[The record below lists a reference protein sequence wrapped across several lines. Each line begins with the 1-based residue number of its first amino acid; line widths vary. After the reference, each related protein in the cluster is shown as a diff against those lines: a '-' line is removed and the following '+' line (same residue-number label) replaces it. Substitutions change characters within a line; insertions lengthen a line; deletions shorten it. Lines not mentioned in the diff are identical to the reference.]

1 MARWIPAQGKTILR
15 LYLYMLACLMLLRGA
30 LVLLYPAQFAELSVS
45 DFLLSAVYGLRI
57 DSATISML
65 FSINLLALL
74 IPFRFAE
81 SLWWQRLWLYLALLP
96 MWIILALSCAS
107 LAYFGEVS
115 RHIGTELVYLR
126 DDWPLVFDLIS
137 TSRIGFTL
145 FSLTFVITATVFWI
159 KWVVPKRASNSS
171 MSIAMRS
178 VVSFTMLL
186 LLVLGA
192 RGWVPDGKPIN
203 VIDAYSLGSSAKANL
218 ALNGA
223 FTAFQTSRNLSQ
235 KSHFSAREM
244 AAMDETFGENTPN
257 PFLQQHTEHPIQGKN
272 IVFVLLESWSYKYI
286 DALAGNNFGVTPNMD
301 DLVHQSRVYDQHF
314 AAAQRSIRGIQAILT
329 SVPVLPGQPQLSEG
343 LELIETSHIGELAH
357 SAGYQSVMVQSST
370 RRSFRMDSVSASLG
384 FDQYYGQEDIP
395 LIREYPQDTPRFGWD
410 YDTLMFFEQKLDALS
425 ENKKPF
431 FGFAFTGTTHEPFAD
446 PGEAFHHLPHQAR
459 GEAGFLNTVYY
470 ADWAIGEFI
479 REAKQKPWFDDTIF
493 IFTADHVLHDSGGDL
508 RELFRVP
515 LVIYAPKIFQPE
527 RSEKIVS
534 QYDMLP
540 TILDLMGVNDPFV
553 AFGESLFKDERLD
566 EAWVSQGDVLGVIR
580 DNATMQHTLKHRL
593 AVDAPNKPA
602 EFTQQLESHLLG
614 ISRQATTLLA
624 LNRWIKG
631 AKPSA
636 PKERNTSLSN

>member
-1 MARWIPAQGKTILR
+1 
-15 LYLYMLACLMLLRGA
+15 MLLRAA
-30 LVLLYPAQFAELSVS
+30 LVLLYPVQFAELSLG
-45 DFLLSAVYGLRI
+45 DFFHSALYGLRI

-81 SLWWQRLWLYLALLP
+81 SVWWQRLWLYLALLP
-96 MWIILALSCAS
+96 MWGVLILSCAS

-137 TSRIGFTL
+137 TSRTGFTL
-145 FSLTFVITATVFWI
+145 FSLAFVITATFFWI
-159 KWVVPKRASNSS
+159 KWVMPTRASNSN
-171 MSIAMRS
+171 MSFIARLGT
-178 VVSFTMLL
+178 SFVMLL

-235 KSHFSAREM
+235 KSQLSAREM
-244 AAMDETFGENTPN
+244 KEMEEEFGENTTN
-257 PFLQQHTEHPIQGKN
+257 PFLQQYVEHPITGKN

-301 DLVHQSRVYDQHF
+301 NIVHQSRVYDQHF

-357 SAGYQSVMVQSST
+357 NAGYQSLMVQSST

-384 FDQYYGQEDIP
+384 FDHYFGQEDIP
-395 LIREYPQDTPRFGWD
+395 LLREYPQDTPRFGWD
-410 YDTLMFFEQKLDALS
+410 YDTLMFFEKQLDTLA
-425 ENKKPF
+425 ENNKPF

-446 PGEAFHHLPHQAR
+446 PGEKFHHFPHQSR

-479 REAKQKPWFDDTIF
+479 REAKKKPWFDNTIF
-493 IFTADHVLHDSGGDL
+493 IFTADHVLHDSGGNL

-515 LVIYAPKIFQPE
+515 LIIYAPKIFQPE
-527 RSEKIVS
+527 RSEKVVS

-540 TILDLMGVNDPFV
+540 TILDLMGVNEPFV

-580 DNATMQHTLKHRL
+580 NNATMQHTLKHL
-593 AVDAPNKPA
+593 LNVDAPNKPT
-602 EFTQQLESHLLG
+602 EFTQQLESHFLAQ
-614 ISRQATTLLA
+614 SRQATALLA
-624 LNRWIKG
+624 LNRWVKG
-631 AKPSA
+631 AKPGA
-636 PKERNTSLSN
+636 QQPKTTGHSSISEY